1 MARDI
6 FIRLDRCQYCGRP
19 GFVVWDADLFTC
31 GHEVCESLAFAEVR
45 RRHHGPERAPE
56 ERLARALLA
65 SFDTFAHALRRDV
78 EGEVLSA
85 KEAAVI
91 HEQERAATVRILS
104 EMRALARRYPPPA
117 VLPPTL
123 PRRRTA
129 RGGPASAPPVRR
141 RVALRAPGTES
152 S

>member
-6 FIRLDRCQYCGRP
+6 FLRLDRCQYCGRP
-19 GFVVWDADLFTC
+19 GFIVWDADLFTC
-31 GHEVCESLAFAEVR
+31 GREVCESLAFAEVR

-56 ERLARALLA
+56 DRLSRALLA

-91 HEQERAATVRILS
+91 HEQERAGTARILS
-104 EMRALARRYPPPA
+104 EVRALARRYPPPA
-117 VLPPTL
+117 RPPTL

-129 RGGPASAPPVRR
+129 RGGSASAPPVRR